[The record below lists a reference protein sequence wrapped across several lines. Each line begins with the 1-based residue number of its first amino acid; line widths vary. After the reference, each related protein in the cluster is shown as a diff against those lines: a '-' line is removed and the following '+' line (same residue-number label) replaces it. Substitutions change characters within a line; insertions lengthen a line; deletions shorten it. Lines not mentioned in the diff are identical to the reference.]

1 MLFNSFEFV
10 VFMLVLLALLP
21 FFPRGNP
28 RNGLL
33 LVASYVFYGS
43 WNWGFLILIWI
54 TTLLDYFCGA
64 AMTTTDV
71 PWKRRAYLWTSL
83 VGNLGFLF
91 YFKYGNFFLDN
102 VAFVSGVDAS
112 PFYLDVVIPLGIS
125 FYTFHTMTYT
135 IDLYRGQVE
144 RCRSLLDFALYVA
157 FFPQLL
163 AGPILRS
170 GHFLPQLKR
179 TEPVR
184 DEEIVTG
191 TELFALGLFKKVV
204 IADNLAVVADKVFAA
219 PDQFSGAAILIATIA
234 FWIQIYC
241 DFSGYSTMA
250 RGLGM
255 WLGFDIPKN
264 FDYPMLRTNPVE
276 YRRAWHMTMGQWFTD
291 YVYKPLGG
299 SRVGDAKLLRNIM
312 ITWTLTGLWHGA
324 DWHFVLWGFY
334 NGVTLA
340 IYSLVLRH
348 KSWSVPDFPGKY
360 LCAWLIQ
367 VALLLPSTALFRV
380 PDVASFLDV
389 LGRVFTWAPG
399 RGVAV
404 EWAFAIAALTA
415 AHWLFFW
422 KYEEGVLA
430 RVRWPLRIGLIGTAA
445 AAIACLAATGRP
457 FIYFQF

>member
-1 MLFNSFEFV
+1 MLFNSFEFA
-10 VFMLVLLALLP
+10 VFMAVLLALVP
-21 FFPRGNP
+21 FFPRGRP
-28 RNGLL
+28 RNALL
-33 LVASYVFYGS
+33 LVASYVFYGT
-43 WNWGFLILIWI
+43 WNWGFLLLIWF
-54 TTLLDYFCGA
+54 TTLLDYYCGG
-64 AMTTTDV
+64 AMVTADAQ
-71 PWKRRAYLWTSL
+71 WKKRAFLWTSL
-83 VGNLGFLF
+83 SGNLGFLF

-102 VAFVSGVDAS
+102 VAFVSGIDPS
-112 PFYLDVVIPLGIS
+112 PFYLHVVIPLGIS

-135 IDLYRGQVE
+135 IDLYRGQVA
-144 RCRSLLDFALYVA
+144 RCDSLLDFSLYVA

-191 TELFALGLFKKVV
+191 VELFGLGLFKKVV
-204 IADNLAVVADKVFAA
+204 VADNLAIVADRVFAD
-219 PDQFSGAAILIATIA
+219 PTHFSGAALVVATAA

-250 RGLGM
+250 RGIAM

-276 YRRAWHMTMGQWFTD
+276 YRRSWHMTMGQWFTD

-299 SRVGDAKLLRNIM
+299 SRVGDLTLIRNIM

-324 DWHFVLWGFY
+324 SWHFVLWGFY

-340 IYSLVLRH
+340 IYTLVMRYKTWSL
-348 KSWSVPDFPGKY
+348 PEFQGKKACGW
-360 LCAWLIQ
+360 LCQ
-367 VALLLPSTALFRV
+367 VGLLLPSTALFRV
-380 PDVASFLDV
+380 GDMRAFADL

-399 RGVAV
+399 RAVAP
-404 EWAFAIAALTA
+404 EWALAIAALTA
-415 AHWLFFW
+415 VHWLFYL
-422 KYEEGVLA
+422 KYQEGVLA
-430 RVRWPLRIGLIGTAA
+430 RVRWPARIGLVGSTAVA
-445 AAIACLAATGRP
+445 VACLAATGRP

>member
-1 MLFNSFEFV
+1 
-10 VFMLVLLALLP
+10 
-21 FFPRGNP
+21 
-28 RNGLL
+28 
-33 LVASYVFYGS
+33 
-43 WNWGFLILIWI
+43 
-54 TTLLDYFCGA
+54 
-64 AMTTTDV
+64 
-71 PWKRRAYLWTSL
+71 
-83 VGNLGFLF
+83 
-91 YFKYGNFFLDN
+91 
-102 VAFVSGVDAS
+102 
-112 PFYLDVVIPLGIS
+112 
-125 FYTFHTMTYT
+125 MTYT

-184 DEEIVTG
+184 DEEIITG

-204 IADNLAVVADKVFAA
+204 VADNLAVIADKVFAA

-340 IYSLVLRH
+340 VYSLVLRH

-380 PDVASFLDV
+380 PDVTSFLDV